1 MYDYKCRIV
10 DVYDGDTVKVDL
22 DLGFGTWL
30 PGRSIRVAGIDTPEI
45 RTRNKREKR
54 FGYRA
59 RDRMRELLPVGSA
72 QVIVTYS
79 PKPDKYGRI
88 LANFILERVRDGA
101 EMLASEVLI
110 AERLA
115 VRYEGQAKAE
125 VRAAHIANWDALD
138 DGRRQE

>member
-10 DVYDGDTVKVDL
+10 EVYDGDTVKVDI

-30 PGRSIRVAGIDTPEI
+30 PRRSIRVAGIDTPEI

-59 RDRMRELLPVGSA
+59 RDRMRELLPVGSE
-72 QVIVTYS
+72 QVIRTYS

-88 LANFILERVRDGA
+88 LANFEVGK
-101 EMLASEVLI
+101 MLASEVLI
-110 AERLA
+110 AERLG
-115 VRYEGQAKAE
+115 VYYDGQSKDDIK
-125 VRAAHIANWDALD
+125 AAHLANWEWLDYEDAK
-138 DGRRQE
+138 ESE